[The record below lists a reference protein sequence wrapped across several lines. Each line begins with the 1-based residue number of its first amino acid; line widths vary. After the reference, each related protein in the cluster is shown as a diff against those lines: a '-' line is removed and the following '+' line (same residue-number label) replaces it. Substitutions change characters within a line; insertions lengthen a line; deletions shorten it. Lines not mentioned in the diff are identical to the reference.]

1 MSGNKDKQAEKGLEN
16 VEVALT
22 RSEQFVEKNQKGIL
36 LGALGVVVIVA
47 IIWMV
52 NYFYITPNKHEAQK
66 EIFTAQ
72 FYFEQDSFQLA
83 LNGDGLNAGF
93 LQVIEDYGSTD
104 AGKLAA
110 YYAGVC
116 YLNLGEYENAKKYL
130 NSFSSDDE
138 MLNSFAIGL
147 SGDAESQLGNADAAK
162 AAYKRAIDKGH
173 KVTAPIFLMKLGA
186 VYENEGDAASAKG
199 CYQSIV
205 DNYKTSSFASTA
217 EKYLNSV
224 K

>member
-1 MSGNKDKQAEKGLEN
+1 MSGNKDKQAEAGFEN
-16 VEVALT
+16 VEMALT
-22 RSEQFVEKNQKGIL
+22 KSEQFVEKNQKGIL
-36 LGALGVVVIVA
+36 MGALAVIAVVA

-52 NYFYITPNKHEAQK
+52 NYFYITPNKQEAQK

-72 FYFEQDSFQLA
+72 YYFEQDSFQLA
-83 LNGDGLNAGF
+83 LNGDGMNAGF
-93 LQVIEDYGSTD
+93 LQVIEDYGSTA

-116 YLNLGEYENAKKYL
+116 YLNMGEYENAKKYF

-147 SGDAESQLGNADAAK
+147 SGDAESQMGNVEAAK
-162 AAYKRAIDKGH
+162 SAYKKAADKGN

-186 VYENEGDAASAKG
+186 VYESEGNVASAKE
-199 CYQSIV
+199 CYQKII
-205 DNYKTSSFASTA
+205 DNYKNSTFTATA